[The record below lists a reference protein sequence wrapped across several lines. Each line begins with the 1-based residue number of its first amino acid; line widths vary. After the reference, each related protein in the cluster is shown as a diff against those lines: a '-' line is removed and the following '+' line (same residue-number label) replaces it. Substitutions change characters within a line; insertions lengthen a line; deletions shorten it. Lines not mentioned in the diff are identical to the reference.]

1 MYDIILHMEKLPK
14 EFSHLEEI
22 GSPFKKRLYFAGILT
37 KYLEKKKIKPI
48 VVGGNA
54 VEFYTL
60 GSYATEDLDIVAE
73 GYEEMKT
80 LLEEWGFEK
89 IGRLWVNLKLGIEVD
104 IVSDSLAGDYTRIS
118 EVEVEKT
125 KVYIIGI
132 EDIIIDRL
140 NAWVWWNSEEDG
152 KWAQQILKL
161 HKREID
167 EKYLEKRAREEGT
180 LKELRRLESE
190 EI

>member
-1 MYDIILHMEKLPK
+1 MEKLPK